1 MNRPKVLT
9 RFAVAS
15 LLVAA
20 FAVAAA
26 AQTATIGGKVY
37 LKQADGSK
45 APLPGAIVKIY
56 RTDIKQEFDT
66 KSDKSGQYVRAGLPF
81 IGTYTFVFSGPGA
94 SPWYFSNVKAGAI
107 PPDKLTS
114 FDVTLEAGD
123 GSTLTLDQVKAMEAA
138 GGASPAANAASAANS
153 AEAKKRAAEL
163 DAERKKIEAENAKA
177 TEINVKLPEIMKA
190 GNEAFA
196 AAEKL
201 TDSTA
206 RLAKYDEAIARYDEG
221 LALDARQPNILRN
234 KAIVLLQ
241 RGRDKYNVALKAKDQ
256 AGKEAGRADFKAS
269 AEAAEQ
275 ALSLNREL
283 KKSAAPAA
291 AATPGQNE
299 ELPFLSTRFDAYR
312 VSLQTSAPIDND
324 AAAKAIEEYINAE
337 PDQAK
342 KDKAQ
347 SSLGDALFFA
357 GRVDDSIA
365 KFREVLAKNP
375 NNLEAMYGL
384 GISLAAK
391 VADAT
396 KDAALL
402 NEAHDMLQQFVAK
415 APEGYPRKQEAAE
428 SVKYLEETLAAN
440 KSVDTKSNKG
450 NVRRKP

>member
-1 MNRPKVLT
+1 MNRSKILT
-9 RFAVAS
+9 RFAVAA
-15 LLVAA
+15 LLVVA
-20 FAVAAA
+20 FAVASA

-56 RTDIKQEFDT
+56 RTDIKQEFET

-81 IGTYTFVFSGPGA
+81 VGTYTFVFSGPGA
-94 SPWYFSNVKAGAI
+94 SPWYFSDVKAGAI

-123 GSTLTLDQVKAMEAA
+123 GSTLTLAQVKAMEAA
-138 GGASPAANAASAANS
+138 GGATPAAAAPANT
-153 AEAKKRAAEL
+153 ADAKKRADEIA
-163 DAERKKIEAENAKA
+163 AERERINAENAKA
-177 TEINVKLPEIMKA
+177 TEINTKLPEIMKA
-190 GNEAFA
+190 GNDAFM

-201 TDSTA
+201 TDNTA
-206 RLAKYDEAIARYDEG
+206 KIAKYDEALAHYDEG
-221 LALDARQPNILRN
+221 LALDAKQPNFLRN

-241 RGRDKYNVALKAKDQ
+241 RGRDKYNTALKTKDQ
-256 AGKEAGRADFKAS
+256 AGKEAARADFKAA
-269 AEAAEQ
+269 AETAEQ
-275 ALSLNREL
+275 AISTSRQL
-283 KKSAAPAA
+283 KSSAAPAA
-291 AATPGQNE
+291 PATPGQNE
-299 ELPFLSTRFDAYR
+299 ELPLLSTRFDAYR
-312 VSLQTSAPIDND
+312 LALQTSAQIDND

-391 VADAT
+391 VTDAT

-402 NEAHDMLQQFVAK
+402 AEAHDMLQQFVAK
-415 APEGYPRKQEAAE
+415 APEGYPRKQDAAD
-428 SVKYLEETLAAN
+428 SVKYLEETMSASKA
-440 KSVDTKSNKG
+440 VDTKSNKG
-450 NVRRKP
+450 NARRKP